1 MSDTIQITARLPRE
15 AVARLDRYA
24 AGRRWSRA
32 VAIRALIEQGLE
44 AEQEQEN
51 RDACRGPPA
60 AGNLRSRAASPAP
73 DLPDVRTILTTYHR
87 VRGRA
92 CERKPSDDQV
102 RSLTA

>member
-51 RDACRGPPA
+51 RDA
-60 AGNLRSRAASPAP
+60 
-73 DLPDVRTILTTYHR
+73 
-87 VRGRA
+87 
-92 CERKPSDDQV
+92 
-102 RSLTA
+102 